1 MNAILHSPRVVYLVS
16 LLCVA
21 VFCAT
26 LTFWVMTLATRAL
39 APPAAVAPARA
50 PLGIEAALRL
60 FGGETGEARNDI
72 QISGVLALGTTGAAA
87 IISVNGQP
95 PFTRSLGQRIDAQTR
110 LIEVRQRS
118 IVIERGGVK
127 SEVFL
132 PAPAQAPTIYM
143 RAPKSIQGRSA
154 RE

>member
-1 MNAILHSPRVVYLVS
+1 MNPVLHSPRVVYFVS

-26 LTFWVMTLATRAL
+26 LTFWTMRLTSRRA
-39 APPAAVAPARA
+39 APPVAVAPARA
-50 PLGIEAALRL
+50 PLGIDAAQRL
-60 FGGETGEARNDI
+60 FGGDAGEVRNDI

-87 IISVNGQP
+87 IISVNDDA
-95 PFTRSLGQRIDAQTR
+95 PFTRSPGQRIDAQTR
-110 LIEVRQRS
+110 LLEVRQRS
-118 IVIERGGVK
+118 IVIERNSVK

-143 RAPKSIQGRSA
+143 RAPGRSA